1 MAAGS
6 QTPQQAVV
14 RSPQLEDKLT
24 ISLPLAGRIR
34 NLDRPKSEAL
44 EKALGRLHSNAVPKA
59 DKKSK
64 KRANQAAVPAQQ
76 DFFVGLYNGPTP
88 DSELLTGNVSNEEAW
103 QHGRLLVVG
112 TQQYIIDL
120 NPPIADKL
128 LFAEEGLSQ
137 WQWYRSTSPGGPSAA
152 STSQSADHG
161 QEWRQP
167 HTAAEFEG
175 FSAIAG
181 ATARLYVPAKTD
193 EGCILRVQCT
203 PVSSSQAQGKR
214 MGQPCF
220 ADTARVQQGPALTAA
235 AQRHPLTPS
244 PMAHPGVRVVTY
256 NILADQYASRE
267 HAQKVLFG
275 YCPKRY
281 LDPDYRRPLILLEL
295 LGFHADIICLQEMD
309 EKAFAEC
316 FLPQMQQAGF
326 EGHYTNKA
334 SSTREGEATFYRT
347 SRFRLA
353 ARQDVILRDCFKDL
367 LHPAAQDSTVADATA
382 QHAQRSKRAKRHAQF
397 EPMLRSS
404 PHLQRVLQGVATVA
418 QMTLLEPVTQPYAT
432 PSPSSGQ
439 QMPMGTS
446 DSSRAAAEESIC
458 VVNSHFF
465 FHPRASHIRNIHTAA
480 VMSEVEAFI
489 DETLNGA
496 ASCNDSQQPTA
507 ATAAVTAA
515 TPSHRADEP
524 SSAASE
530 PGSSLRPAMLFCGD
544 LNSDLNDGPPGTQGT
559 ISSHR
564 PALLF
569 CGDLNCGMNHGTP
582 GVVQLLNSGH
592 LPHDFWDWDFSA
604 GFSWGPDADEAEAQP
619 AETAA
624 DGVEPM
630 AASQQL
636 AEVEAA
642 AGSGSSSQD
651 SSAVNGISLSIPYQ
665 LRSADDLQS
674 SFTNYVRGYS
684 GLLDYIWYEP
694 QRMRVERAIPL
705 PSLEEVKAFVPSERF
720 PSDHLS
726 VVYDLTWHACEAE
739 EQHNPQ
745 SCPDAVATTSHVAP
759 PASAFMNTKLSS
771 SEAKPQLSQSA
782 SNADTSAPSPSA
794 SEALTPTQTTYPIAA
809 LPHSSHRAVS
819 ALSEG
824 MVIAV
829 PTDTLYGLAADANSS
844 TGIQRIYSIKHRQ
857 AYAPLAI
864 CVADVSDLHRYCH
877 AEHLPEQLLQQLLPG
892 PVTLI
897 LQRRQEAPLCAEL
910 NPGLETI
917 GVRIPDADF
926 IRGVCRDHGGA
937 IALTSANISGAASP
951 LCVNDFAHLWPLC
964 AAVFNGMRIQADRT
978 GSTIVDLS
986 VVDAFKIV
994 RPGVSLAEVQSL
1006 LQSNGLRQIE

>member
-1 MAAGS
+1 MRCGLSWGTCFVPRLLSLACGVSARRAIVMAAGS

-24 ISLPLAGRIR
+24 ISLPLAGRMR

-64 KRANQAAVPAQQ
+64 KRASQAAVPAQQ
-76 DFFVGLYNGPTP
+76 DFFVGLYNGPTL

-112 TQQYIIDL
+112 TQHYIIDL
-120 NPPIADKL
+120 NPPIADKVELPGLPMVGYPICPVPTL

-137 WQWYRSTSPGGPSAA
+137 WQWYRSTSPGGPRAPL
-152 STSQSADHG
+152 TSQSADHG
-161 QEWRQP
+161 QEGQTPQP
-167 HTAAEFEG
+167 AAEFEG
-175 FSAIAG
+175 FAAIAG
-181 ATARLYVPAKTD
+181 ATGRLYVPAKAD
-193 EGCILRVQCT
+193 EGCVLRVQCT
-203 PVSSSQAQGKR
+203 PGSSWQAQGKR
-214 MGQPCF
+214 IGQPCF
-220 ADTARVQQGPALTAA
+220 ADTAHVQQGPALTAA

-244 PMAHPGVRVVTY
+244 ALAPPGIRVVTY

-309 EKAFAEC
+309 EKAFAEY

-367 LHPAAQDSTVADATA
+367 LHPAAQGSTVADVTA
-382 QHAQRSKRAKRHAQF
+382 QHAQRSKRAKHHAQF

-404 PHLQRVLQGVATVA
+404 PHLQHVLQGVATVA
-418 QMTLLEPVTQPYAT
+418 QMTLLKPVTQPNAT
-432 PSPSSGQ
+432 PSPSLSPDQ
-439 QMPMGTS
+439 EMLLETS
-446 DSSRAAAEESIC
+446 DSSPARAASAEGNIC

-465 FHPRASHIRNIHTAA
+465 FHPRASHVRNIHTAA
-480 VMSEVEAFI
+480 VMTEVEAFI

-496 ASCNDSQQPTA
+496 ASCSDNTA
-507 ATAAVTAA
+507 ATAAATAGP
-515 TPSHRADEP
+515 TSQRADEP
-524 SSAASE
+524 TSAASE
-530 PGSSLRPAMLFCGD
+530 PVSSQRPAMLFCGD
-544 LNSDLNDGPPGTQGT
+544 LNSDLNDGP
-559 ISSHR
+559 
-564 PALLF
+564 
-569 CGDLNCGMNHGTP
+569 P

-604 GFSWGPDADEAEAQP
+604 GFSWGPDADEEEAHPAEA
-619 AETAA
+619 AA

-636 AEVEAA
+636 AETEAA
-642 AGSGSSSQD
+642 AGSSSDQD
-651 SSAVNGISLSIPYQ
+651 LSAVNGISLSIPYQ
-665 LRSADDLQS
+665 LRSADDLHS
-674 SFTNYVRGYS
+674 PFTNYVRGYS

-694 QRMRVERAIPL
+694 QRMKVERAIPL
-705 PSLEEVKAFVPSERF
+705 PSLEEVKAFIPSERF

-726 VVYDLTWHACEAE
+726 VVCDLTWRACEAE
-739 EQHNPQ
+739 QQHKSQ
-745 SCPDAVATTSHVAP
+745 SHPDPIAATSHGGAP
-759 PASAFMNTKLSS
+759 APVFTNTRNSP
-771 SEAKPQLSQSA
+771 SEATSSSQSA
-782 SNADTSAPSPSA
+782 SNADASAPSPSA

-809 LPHSSHRAVS
+809 LPHNSPRAVS

-824 MVIAV
+824 RVIAV

-844 TGIQRIYSIKHRQ
+844 TGIQRIYSVKHRQ

-864 CVADVSDLHRYCH
+864 CIANVSDLHRYCH

-910 NPGLETI
+910 NPGLATI
-917 GVRIPDADF
+917 GGSSWSPVQIPCYMPMSAALIMPLLYLVARSAFNEHEVISHQYIHVIQWRIK
-926 IRGVCRDHGGA
+926 
-937 IALTSANISGAASP
+937 
-951 LCVNDFAHLWPLC
+951 
-964 AAVFNGMRIQADRT
+964 
-978 GSTIVDLS
+978 LS
-986 VVDAFKIV
+986 FYVEHK
-994 RPGVSLAEVQSL
+994 
-1006 LQSNGLRQIE
+1006 RQDE